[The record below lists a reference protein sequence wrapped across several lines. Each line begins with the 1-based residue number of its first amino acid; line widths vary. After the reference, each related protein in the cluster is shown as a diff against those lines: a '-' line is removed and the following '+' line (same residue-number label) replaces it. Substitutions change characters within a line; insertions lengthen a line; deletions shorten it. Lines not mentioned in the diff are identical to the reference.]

1 VSSNL
6 IFDIIA
12 NDKATKTIKGIGS
25 AFDDQSGKVNGW
37 KVAGVAALA
46 GTGMAVVKFAG
57 DSIDAYTEAQT
68 AQSKLTDA
76 YARFPALADVNIDK
90 LRGYNVELGKK
101 TRFEDDTV
109 ATGQA
114 VLAQFGL
121 TGAQLEQ
128 ITPLLL
134 DYAAKTGQDLPSAAG
149 ALGKALLGNGKAMKA
164 IGLDIKDTGSA
175 AGNFDQ
181 LMGGLRTQVGGFA
194 EKEGTTAAGKTAILK
209 NQFGELEETVGSK
222 LVPILTKVTDIGL
235 KVVDSISQN
244 ISWLGPLVVGIGAA
258 AAIWWVLNAAMT
270 ANPIGLVIVA
280 IGALVGGLV
289 WAYNNI
295 DWVRT
300 AMNVVW
306 EVIKTVWSFSPLG
319 MIINNWTAITGF
331 FSGAISGIS
340 GFFTGAW
347 GVIQTVFGWTPLGM
361 IINNWTAISGFFS
374 GAISGIS
381 GFFMG
386 AWGVIQRVFGWTP
399 LGLIINNWD
408 AITGFLSGLPSRI
421 GSVVSGMWDG
431 IASSFKGA
439 LNKVIGWWND
449 FHLELK
455 IPSNSVT
462 DFLHLSGAG
471 FTVDTPN
478 IPFLAAGG
486 TAIGAGWSIV
496 GERGPELKYLERG
509 ASVVPLN
516 RAGSLGN
523 SLGGP
528 VDLSDATINALAAAI
543 LAGAQEVSTRTTAGA
558 LASQA
563 SKILARPR
571 R

>member
-1 VSSNL
+1 MSSNL

-46 GTGMAVVKFAG
+46 GMGAEVLKFA
-57 DSIDAYTEAQT
+57 DASIDKAVEAEAAQNLLADAYT
-68 AQSKLTDA
+68 
-76 YARFPALADVNIDK
+76 RFPALADVSISSLGRYDE
-90 LRGYNVELGKK
+90 ELGKK
-101 TRFEDDTV
+101 TRFDDE
-109 ATGQA
+109 ATKAGQA
-114 VLAQFGL
+114 TLAQFGL
-121 TGAQLEQ
+121 TGSQLEAL
-128 ITPLLL
+128 TPLML
-134 DYAAKTGQDLPSAAG
+134 DYAAKTGQDLPSAAT
-149 ALGKALLGNGKAMKA
+149 ALGRAVLGNGKAMKA
-164 IGLDIKDTGSA
+164 IGIDFKDTGSS
-175 AGNFDQ
+175 AGNLDE
-181 LMGGLRTQVGGFA
+181 LMSGLRSNVGGFA
-194 EKEGTTAAGKTAILK
+194 EKEGATAAGKAAILK
-209 NQFGELEETVGSK
+209 NQFGELEEKVGTGLMPVLSK
-222 LVPILTKVTDIGL
+222 VADIGL
-235 KVVDSISQN
+235 KVVDWITQN
-244 ISWLGPLVVGIGAA
+244 ISWLGPLTVGIGAA
-258 AAIWWVLNAAMT
+258 AAIWWVLNTAMT

-289 WAYNNI
+289 WAYKNI

-319 MIINNWTAITGF
+319 MIISNWTAISGF

-347 GVIQTVFGWTPLGM
+347 GVIQ
-361 IINNWTAISGFFS
+361 
-374 GAISGIS
+374 
-381 GFFMG
+381 
-386 AWGVIQRVFGWTP
+386 RVFGWTP
-399 LGLIINNWD
+399 LGLIISNWD
-408 AITGFLSGLPSRI
+408 AITGFLSGLPSRV
-421 GSVVSGMWDG
+421 GSVVSGLWDG
-431 IASSFKGA
+431 ISSSFRGA

-516 RAGSLGN
+516 RAGSSGN
-523 SLGGP
+523 SLDGP
-528 VDLSDATINALAAAI
+528 VDLSDATINRLAAAI